1 MTDVPGSVL
10 WMSRLAVSNE
20 TEARLRSAAASRGV
34 SPDRLLPSKTKEIFG
49 GLLLPSE
56 TNSFWGFFGVGGLV
70 LKGLGRMVQGLG
82 FRGLGFGNQS
92 QSEILRRA

>member
-1 MTDVPGSVL
+1 MLRTCYFWQVTEEMFSTWMRIMTDVTGSVL

-49 GLLLPSE
+49 GLLRSE
-56 TNSFWGFFGVGGLV
+56 TNSFLGFFG
-70 LKGLGRMVQGLG
+70 
-82 FRGLGFGNQS
+82 
-92 QSEILRRA
+92 LRVWC